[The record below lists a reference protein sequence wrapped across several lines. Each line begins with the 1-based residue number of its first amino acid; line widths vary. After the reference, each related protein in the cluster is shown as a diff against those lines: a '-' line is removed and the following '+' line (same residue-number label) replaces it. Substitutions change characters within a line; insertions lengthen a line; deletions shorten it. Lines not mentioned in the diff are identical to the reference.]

1 MSKKI
6 NIEQI
11 KDEAKGSVKEEQSW
25 LLTYADM
32 MTLLFAFFVLLFSMS
47 SPDPVKYAQLKE
59 AMGKEMGITA
69 SSLVQNQNEIEQTLE
84 EIIENLNIKKFAKTT
99 RDIRGVALEID
110 GDICF
115 ESGETKMNEELFL
128 ILDAIALDV
137 LSNQNDNRGIEVE
150 GHSDAIPV
158 SGDLKEKY
166 ADNRELS
173 SVRASRVVSYLEE
186 QGIKKSRLKAI
197 GYGEN
202 WPYGIQWY
210 QYKTNKIDGVEI
222 TSDIIAKYNN
232 TPEKRKTNR
241 RIKIVFTNN

>member
-1 MSKKI
+1 MSNKI

-11 KDEAKGSVKEEQSW
+11 KDEAKGSIKEEQSW

-59 AMGKEMGITA
+59 AMGKEMGVLP
-69 SSLVQNQNEIEQTLE
+69 SHLVQNQNEIENTLE
-84 EIIENLNIKKFAKTT
+84 EIIENLNIENFAKTT

-115 ESGETKMNEELFL
+115 ESGEAIMNKDLNA
-128 ILDAIALDV
+128 ILNAISKEVLD
-137 LSNQNDNRGIEVE
+137 NPNDNRGIEVE
-150 GHSDAIPV
+150 GHSDSIPIK
-158 SGDLKEKY
+158 GDLKKKY

-173 SVRASRVVSYLEE
+173 SVRASRVVSYLEGR
-186 QGIKKSRLKAI
+186 GIKKNRLKAI

-202 WPYGIQWY
+202 WPYGIKWY
-210 QYKTNKIDGVEI
+210 QYKTNIIDGLEI
-222 TSDIIAKYNN
+222 TAKTISKYND

>member
-11 KDEAKGSVKEEQSW
+11 KDEAKGSIKEEQSW

-59 AMGKEMGITA
+59 AMGKEMGVI
-69 SSLVQNQNEIEQTLE
+69 SSNVIQNQNEIEETLE

-115 ESGETKMNEELFL
+115 ESGEAKMNEELFL
-128 ILDAIALDV
+128 ILDAIAQNV
-137 LSNQNDNRGIEVE
+137 LSNSKDNRGIEVE
-150 GHSDAIPV
+150 GHSDSIPI
-158 SGDLKEKY
+158 SGEIKEKY

-173 SVRASRVVSYLEE
+173 SVRASRVVSYLEG
-186 QGIKKSRLKAI
+186 QGIKKNRLKAI

-202 WPYGIQWY
+202 WPYSIQWY

-222 TSDIIAKYNN
+222 TSDIIAKYND
-232 TPEKRKTNR
+232 TPKERKTNR